1 MTWSSWTVS
10 AGTGLPPISR
20 TGAACGPAMHYGG
33 EGRSLEA
40 GLCGD
45 EIPSWCA
52 ALHSAFL
59 AILSAASKGPRT
71 VYKKGSP
78 LPVALS
84 TCVITSSASRV
95 RIVLATF

>member
-1 MTWSSWTVS
+1 MFILD
-10 AGTGLPPISR
+10 GLSR
-20 TGAACGPAMHYGG
+20 HGLAPHFPDGRRLWAIHYGG

-40 GLCGD
+40 GLYGD

-71 VYKKGSP
+71 VYKDMQ
-78 LPVALS
+78 VALGRPS
-84 TCVITSSASRV
+84 PWPCPHA
-95 RIVLATF
+95 